1 MASPFV
7 GTTAAAVAIACM
19 VMNRSNQR
27 FPQTNSAGT
36 VRAYAVF
43 FLTTLLVG
51 CLVLPAWGGVPS
63 GLGTAP
69 HSRLYGHVVDSLTG
83 RPLISATVAIPE
95 LKRGTFAGRDGSFEL
110 IGLPS
115 GQYEIVVT
123 MVGYAEQ
130 RLLVDLNHE
139 QELTIRLAPKDVTG
153 AQITI
158 TDHADGSG
166 LLGSS
171 SSVTVL
177 TEADLEKT
185 RGQTLGE
192 SLKDV
197 AGVALLSTGPSI
209 AKPVIRGLHSQR
221 VLVVNA
227 GVQQEGQ
234 QWGSEHAPEIDPFS
248 PSSIQVLRGPAGVEF
263 GAGAIGGVIRLEP
276 RPLPTNT
283 GVDGDLNLN
292 LFSNNMQGSGSL
304 LLEGGLGAGLSAR
317 LQGSLRKA
325 GDSRTPNYVL
335 GNTGFEESNGSL
347 TFGWLG
353 ERSGAEL
360 LVSHFGTTLGIFR
373 GSHVE
378 TTDDLLRAIERGRP
392 VVDYSFGY
400 KIASPRQ
407 EITHNTVSFSA
418 HYLAP
423 SVGKYRLQY
432 GFQQNHRQEFDA
444 HNRRYSNDTTGQL
457 AARRASL
464 DMTLT
469 TYTLNLKLH
478 HNGVGPLYGI
488 IGADGMRQGNV
499 LDGQIFLI
507 PQYRM
512 YSGGVYLL
520 ENIQLGDLL
529 LNGGLRY
536 DYRWTKV
543 YQLPA
548 KRIADT
554 TIDYGSLTAAIGAT
568 WSFAETWSLNGNIG
582 SSWRPPGVN
591 ELYSNDVHHGA
602 AQFEIGSL
610 SIGSERAYNIDLTL
624 KHASEQ
630 ARGEISI
637 YATAF
642 DGFIY
647 LRPDTVPTVTIRGAY
662 PTFRYT
668 QADAL
673 LMGVDGT
680 IEYHLFDPLH
690 VGATLSIVRGDNKT
704 ANEPLIGMPGDRLRL
719 MAHID
724 LPQAGD
730 WLVSPYIEPSAQLV
744 RQQTRFPDGV
754 DYAPPPAGYTLFNL
768 DAGARMNFFAC
779 SMTVAFS
786 VQNIF
791 NTSYRD
797 YLSRYRYFGDDPGRN
812 VVLRVGIT
820 L

>member
-1 MASPFV
+1 MA
-7 GTTAAAVAIACM
+7 
-19 VMNRSNQR
+19 
-27 FPQTNSAGT
+27 
-36 VRAYAVF
+36 
-43 FLTTLLVG
+43 LLG
-51 CLVLPAWGGVPS
+51 CCALPVWSHVPERNDK
-63 GLGTAP
+63 AP
-69 HSRLYGHVVDSLTG
+69 HARLYGHVLDSLTDH
-83 RPLISATVAIPE
+83 PLVSATVAIPE

-115 GQYEIVVT
+115 GRYEVVVT
-123 MVGYAEQ
+123 MVGYVEK
-130 RLLVDLNHE
+130 RMLLELNHE
-139 QELTIRLAPKDVTG
+139 EELTFRLVPKDIQGGEITVTG
-153 AQITI
+153 R
-158 TDHADGSG
+158 ADGSG

-192 SLKDV
+192 SLKDI
-197 AGVALLSTGPSI
+197 AGVALLNTGPSI

-221 VLVVNA
+221 VIVVNA

-234 QWGSEHAPEIDPFS
+234 QWGAEHAPEIDPFS

-276 RPLPTNT
+276 RPLPTKT
-283 GVDGDLNLN
+283 AIDGDLNLN

-304 LLEGGLGAGLSAR
+304 LLEGGLGKGLSAR

-325 GDSRTPNYVL
+325 GDSRTPTYVL
-335 GNTGFEESNGSL
+335 GNTGFEESNGTL
-347 TFGWLG
+347 TFGWQG
-353 ERSGAEL
+353 EHSGAEL
-360 LVSHFGTTLGIFR
+360 LLSHFGTTLGIFR

-378 TTDDLLRAIERGRP
+378 TAADLLRAIERGRP
-392 VVDYSFGY
+392 AVDYPFSY
-400 KIASPRQ
+400 QIAAPRQ
-407 EITHNTVSFSA
+407 EITHNTVSFNA
-418 HYLAP
+418 QYVAP
-423 SVGKYRLQY
+423 SVGKYQLQY

-444 HNRRYSNDTTGQL
+444 HNRRYAGDTTGQL
-457 AARRASL
+457 AARHASL

-469 TYTLNLKLH
+469 TYTLGIKLH
-478 HNGVGPLYGI
+478 HNGIGSLYGTV
-488 IGADGMRQGNV
+488 GAEGMRQGNV

-512 YSGGVYLL
+512 YSGGIYLL
-520 ENIQLGDLL
+520 ENVQFGDLL

-536 DYRWTKV
+536 DYRWTKI
-543 YQLPA
+543 YELPA
-548 KRIADT
+548 KRISDT
-554 TIDYGSLTAAIGAT
+554 TLSYGSVTAAVGGT
-568 WSFAETWSLNGNIG
+568 WSFAKDWSLNGNIG

-610 SIGSERAYNIDLTL
+610 KIESEQAYNIDLTL

-630 ARGEISI
+630 ARGEVSI
-637 YATAF
+637 YATTF

-662 PTFRYT
+662 PTFRYA

-673 LMGVDGT
+673 LMGIDGT
-680 IEYHLFDPLH
+680 IEYHLIDPLH
-690 VGATLSIVRGDNKT
+690 VGATLSVVRGDNKT
-704 ANEPLIGMPGDRLRL
+704 TNEPLLGMPGDRLRL
-719 MAHID
+719 MAHLD
-724 LPQAGD
+724 LPELGD
-730 WLVSPYIEPSAQLV
+730 WLVSPYIEPSAQIV
-744 RQQTRFPDGV
+744 RYQTRYPSGV
-754 DYAPPPAGYTLFNL
+754 DYAPPPPGYTLFNL
-768 DAGARMNFFAC
+768 DAGTRMNLF
-779 SMTVAFS
+779 SYPITIAFS

-791 NTSYRD
+791 NISYRD
-797 YLSRYRYFGDDPGRN
+797 YLSRYRYFSDDPGRN

>member
-1 MASPFV
+1 
-7 GTTAAAVAIACM
+7 M
-19 VMNRSNQR
+19 VMNRFNQR
-27 FPQTNSAGT
+27 FPQTNNAGT
-36 VRAYAVF
+36 ANAYYLL

-51 CLVLPAWGGVPS
+51 CCVLPAWSGVP
-63 GLGTAP
+63 GGPDKVP
-69 HSRLYGHVVDSLTG
+69 HARLYGHVLDSLTD
-83 RPLISATVAIPE
+83 RPLVSATVAIPE

-110 IGLPS
+110 TGLPS
-115 GQYEIVVT
+115 GEYQVVVT

-130 RLLVDLNHE
+130 RMLLDLNHE
-139 QELTIRLAPKDVTG
+139 EELTIRLVPKDVQGSEVTVS
-153 AQITI
+153 
-158 TDHADGSG
+158 DRADGSG

-234 QWGSEHAPEIDPFS
+234 QWGAEHAPEIDPFS

-276 RPLPTNT
+276 RPLPSKV
-283 GVDGDLNLN
+283 GFDGDLNLN
-292 LFSNNMQGSGSL
+292 LFSNNMQGSGGL

-325 GDSRTPNYVL
+325 GDSRTPSYVL
-335 GNTGFEESNGSL
+335 SNTGFEESNGSL
-347 TFGWLG
+347 TFGWQG

-373 GSHVE
+373 GSHIE
-378 TTDDLLRAIERGRP
+378 TADDLLRAIERGRP
-392 VVDYSFGY
+392 AVEHPFGY
-400 KIASPRQ
+400 QIAAPRQ
-407 EITHNTVSFSA
+407 EITHNTISLNA
-418 HYLAP
+418 HYVAP
-423 SVGKYRLQY
+423 SVGKYDLQY
-432 GFQQNHRQEFDA
+432 GFQQNHRQEFDS
-444 HNRRYSNDTTGQL
+444 HNRRYGGDTTGQL
-457 AARRASL
+457 AACRAAL

-469 TYTLNLKLH
+469 TYTLGAKLH
-478 HNGVGPLYGI
+478 HNGIGPLYGTV
-488 IGADGMRQGNV
+488 GAEGMRQGNV

-512 YSGGVYLL
+512 YSGGLYLL
-520 ENIQLGDLL
+520 ENAQFGDLL
-529 LNGGLRY
+529 LSGGLRY

-548 KRIADT
+548 KRITDT
-554 TIDYGSLTAAIGAT
+554 TLDYGSLTAAIGAT
-568 WSFAETWSLNGNIG
+568 WGFAEAWSLNGNIG

-610 SIGSERAYNIDLTL
+610 KIGSERAYNMDLTL
-624 KHASEQ
+624 KHLSEQ

-637 YATAF
+637 YATTF
-642 DGFIY
+642 DGFIS

-668 QADAL
+668 QSDAL
-673 LMGVDGT
+673 LMGIDGT
-680 IEYHLFDPLH
+680 IEYHLLDPLH
-690 VGATLSIVRGDNKT
+690 VGATLSIVRGDNT
-704 ANEPLIGMPGDRLRL
+704 TTNEPLLGMPGDRLRL
-719 MAHID
+719 LAHID
-724 LPQAGD
+724 VPEVGD
-730 WLVSPYIEPSAQLV
+730 WLVAPYIEPSAQMV
-744 RQQTRFPDGV
+744 RPQTRYPAGV
-754 DYAPPPAGYTLFNL
+754 DYAPPPSGYTLFNL
-768 DAGARMNFFAC
+768 DAGARISLLSHPITLA
-779 SMTVAFS
+779 VS

-797 YLSRYRYFGDDPGRN
+797 YLSRYRYFSDDPGRT
-812 VVLRVGIT
+812 VVLRMGIT